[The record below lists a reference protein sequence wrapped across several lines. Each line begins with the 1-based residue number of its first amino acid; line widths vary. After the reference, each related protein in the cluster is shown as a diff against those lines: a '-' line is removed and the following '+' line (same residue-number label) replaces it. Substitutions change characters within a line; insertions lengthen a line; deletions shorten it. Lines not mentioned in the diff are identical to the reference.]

1 MIRILIAF
9 FLISVT
15 SFAQKLDTT
24 KILSTTKAVV
34 DTTKKL
40 SFLKNA
46 LKTDSSNKRSVP
58 RTVLLRSLVLPG
70 WGQAT
75 NKQYWVIPIVY
86 AAAVGGVYTIW
97 WNNDRYKFYKG
108 FLSQIIVEKKTE
120 VYIPV
125 KGELRGPFVQ
135 TPIEPAVKAYRR
147 QRDLSWIGIAVGWTL
162 QAIQANVSAHLKGF
176 DMNEDISIKL
186 EPALESSSFGTSAG
200 VKLRLNF

>member
-1 MIRILIAF
+1 M
-9 FLISVT
+9 ISVT

-86 AAAVGGVYTIW
+86 SAAVGGVYTIW
-97 WNNDRYKFYKG
+97 WNNDRYKFYKS
-108 FLSQIIVEKKTE
+108 FLSQIIIEKKTE

-135 TPIEPAVKAYRR
+135 TQIEPAVKAYRR

-176 DMNEDISIKL
+176 DMTEDISL
-186 EPALESSSFGTSAG
+186 NFEPALESSSFGKSAG
-200 VKLRLNF
+200 VKIKLNF